1 MNTLYKA
8 HNFTSYQCD
17 SSRAFHID
25 FKHKLVQLS
34 FCQLLAFREQV
45 KHIDLDAH
53 FSGRNKHG
61 IEILVLC
68 NRSHIFIFNTSECI
82 ALKDL
87 MAGTFAM
94 LELNSLLT
102 AGV

>member
-1 MNTLYKA
+1 MNTIFKA

-17 SSRAFHID
+17 SSRAFYID
-25 FKHKLVQLS
+25 VKHKMIKLS

-53 FSGRNKHG
+53 FSGKNKHG

-68 NRSHIFIFNTSECI
+68 NRCHIFIFDTFECI
-82 ALKDL
+82 ALKEL
-87 MAGTFAM
+87 MDGTFAM

-102 AGV
+102 TRV